1 MSMTEKAKE
10 ILISGGYTCVI
21 LKEDRQYT
29 SDKRGVRPLLD
40 LLDSGADTKD
50 AVAADKVV
58 GAGAAHLYV
67 LLGVKAVW
75 AAVVSTPAKKVMEE
89 NGIEVLFDKEV
100 SFIINRTGDGV
111 CPIENCVKGAKDSS
125 QALLNIRDFLG

>member
-1 MSMTEKAKE
+1 MSMTAKARE
-10 ILISGGYTCVI
+10 VLISGGYTCVI

-40 LLDSGADTKD
+40 LLDSGADTGD
-50 AVAADKVV
+50 AVAADKVI